1 MNKTLSKELMK
12 RTRLRNKFLKNR
24 YDYNKR
30 ELSKQRNF
38 CVSLVGKS
46 KTLYNSNLDE
56 KSLQIIKLFERPL
69 NRSFPI
75 NCVKRESNFS

>member
-30 ELSKQRNF
+30 EFSKQRNF
-38 CVSLVGKS
+38 CVCLVGKS
-46 KTLYNSNLDE
+46 KSY
-56 KSLQIIKLFERPL
+56 IIAIWMKKVYR
-69 NRSFPI
+69 
-75 NCVKRESNFS
+75 

>member
-30 ELSKQRNF
+30 EFSKQTNF
-38 CVSLVGKS
+38 CLSLVGKP
-46 KTLYNSNLDE
+46 KKLYNSNLDE
-56 KSLQIIKLFERPL
+56 KRLQIIKLFERPL
-69 NRSFPI
+69 NRSYSI
-75 NCVKRESNFS
+75 NCVKRESNSS